1 MNEYWHV
8 DKKCVTVFSGG
19 LDSATM
25 LLDSVYQYGEENVWA
40 LSFDYGQRH
49 RTELMY
55 AINFCK
61 KLRVQHNVVDLSSI
75 NELLGGSALTDSEV
89 EVPEGH
95 YEWET
100 MKQTVVPN
108 RNAIMANVAIGAC
121 VSKGAEVLR
130 LGIHAGDHAVYP
142 DCRPAFVDALEVLAH
157 RACEGFIHENFIVD
171 CPWLHVEK
179 DVIASAYVR
188 AIEKMG
194 LDLTLGDT
202 WSCYKGGE
210 LQCGRCST
218 CVERIEAIYK
228 ADVQDWDNTVYMD
241 PDYWKEVV
249 GWQE

>member
-1 MNEYWHV
+1 MN
-8 DKKCVTVFSGG
+8 KKCVSVFSGG

-25 LLDSVYQYGEENVWA
+25 LLDSVYQHGAENVWA
-40 LSFDYGQRH
+40 LSFNYGQRH
-49 RTELMY
+49 SVELMY
-55 AINFCK
+55 AINFCE
-61 KLRVQHNVVDLSSI
+61 KLGVKHNVVNLSSI
-75 NELLGGSALTDSEV
+75 NELLAGSALTDDV

-108 RNAIMANVAIGAC
+108 RNAIMANIAIGAC
-121 VSKGAEVLR
+121 VSVEAEILR

-142 DCRPAFVDALEVLAH
+142 DCRPEFVDALEALAH
-157 RACEGFIHENFIVD
+157 KACEGFIHKDFIVD

-179 DVIASAYVR
+179 DAIASAYVE
-188 AIEKMG
+188 AAEKMD

-210 LQCGRCST
+210 QQCGRCST

-228 ADVQDWDNTVYMD
+228 AGVQDFDDTVYMD